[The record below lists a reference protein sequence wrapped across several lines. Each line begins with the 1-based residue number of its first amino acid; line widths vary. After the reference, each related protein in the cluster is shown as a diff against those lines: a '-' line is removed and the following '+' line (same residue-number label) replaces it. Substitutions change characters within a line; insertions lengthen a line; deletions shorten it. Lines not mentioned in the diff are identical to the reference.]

1 MSMAAH
7 DKTAKKTHKH
17 PNYLAVFFALAVLT
31 AAITSIEL
39 LAQNGVITW
48 PRPVLNSAY
57 LAMSITKAVLVAL
70 FYMHLKF
77 DSFLYTVLFGLPVL
91 FAVVF
96 FILLLI

>member
-1 MSMAAH
+1 MTVHH
-7 DKTAKKTHKH
+7 DNKTDKKAHKH
-17 PNYLAVFFALAVLT
+17 PNYLGVFLALAMLT
-31 AAITSIEL
+31 AIITATEL
-39 LAQNGVITW
+39 MAEAGVITW

-77 DSFLYTVLFGLPVL
+77 DSFLYTVLFGMPVL

-96 FILLLI
+96 FTLLLL

>member
-1 MSMAAH
+1 MTVQHH
-7 DKTAKKTHKH
+7 DKTDKKAHKH
-17 PNYLAVFFALAVLT
+17 PNYLGVFLALAMLT
-31 AAITSIEL
+31 AIITATEL
-39 LAQNGVITW
+39 MAEAGVITW

-57 LAMSITKAVLVAL
+57 LAMSITKAVLVAM

-96 FILLLI
+96 FALLLI